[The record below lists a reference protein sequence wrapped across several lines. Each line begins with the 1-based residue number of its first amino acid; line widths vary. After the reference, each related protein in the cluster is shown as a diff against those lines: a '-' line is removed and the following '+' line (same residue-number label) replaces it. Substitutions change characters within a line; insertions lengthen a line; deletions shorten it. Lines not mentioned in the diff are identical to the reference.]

1 MLLHASYCTLYR
13 CFNGTHEDDAITV
26 EVGVMHEQ
34 TASALRNRDHYCI
47 IRVCA
52 LKHAKCVLN
61 VLFLVADFQP
71 SRCVET
77 YSRAVLHA
85 SDRNGD
91 DLVSHSATITVSNQT
106 GLKLYNIYVMHT

>member
-34 TASALRNRDHYCI
+34 T
-47 IRVCA
+47 
-52 LKHAKCVLN
+52 
-61 VLFLVADFQP
+61 DFQP

-85 SDRNGD
+85 SDRNGV